1 MGFLEPGPALLFSGR
16 KEGGCRVKWCPSKWY
31 FDWARARH
39 DGADE
44 SAFERETQQLQ
55 QAYTCA
61 YARAEKTIR
70 PECSP
75 MFAVMALILLL
86 TRESDPGHGG
96 ERVNAIAHG

>member
-1 MGFLEPGPALLFSGR
+1 MGPKPGMT
-16 KEGGCRVKWCPSKWY
+16 
-31 FDWARARH
+31 ARANLR
-39 DGADE
+39 
-44 SAFERETQQLQ
+44 SKPETQQMQ